1 MTSKNMQMQKDTLV
15 VLLQRC
21 FEPMSTAALA
31 ELPKGFIEGDTRFP
45 SLSSGT
51 HAKKRRKEMR
61 SQATEV
67 SV

>member
-31 ELPKGFIEGDTRFP
+31 VSYLRASLREIQDSQVYLVAPMPKREE
-45 SLSSGT
+45 
-51 HAKKRRKEMR
+51 KK
-61 SQATEV
+61 
-67 SV
+67 